1 MDISSFGKASKVIRE
16 IDNLNQKV
24 IGEKAESH
32 FLNVDARLD
41 WIEAQA
47 GSIITENTNDVD
59 LTKGSFDQAEV
70 VLGSVQLAK
79 LTETSFV
86 EKGTWESGVIDLGE
100 GWQKT
105 KAILVD
111 KKILG
116 ET

>member
-16 IDNLNQKV
+16 IEDLNESV

-47 GSIITENTNDVD
+47 GSIVTENAHEVN
-59 LTKGSFDQAEV
+59 LTKGKFNEAENIA
-70 VLGSVQLAK
+70 GAVQLAK
-79 LTETSFV
+79 LSDDLFV
-86 EKGTWESGVIDLGE
+86 EKGTWESDVIDLGE

-105 KAILVD
+105 KIILID
-111 KKILG
+111 K
-116 ET
+116 TV

>member
-47 GSIITENTNDVD
+47 GSIITENTHDVD
-59 LTKGSFDQAEV
+59 LTKGLFDQAETIS
-70 VLGSVQLAK
+70 GSVQLTR

-86 EKGTWESGVIDLGE
+86 EKGAWESRVIDLGE
-100 GWQKT
+100 GWQTT
-105 KAILVD
+105 KNILVD
-111 KKILG
+111 KKV
-116 ET
+116 